1 MKTAS
6 RHGVT
11 VTGYSPGAKIGMY
24 AGFGAA
30 GLAVGYMLPRIADWA
45 LRLPWFPFEDTAR
58 LIHSLDGPYL
68 KWILAFL
75 GLLAG
80 FVLAFI
86 AVWESLKAAISNHE
100 VSLEQGENRRT
111 IPRRDIASVF
121 LDGKELVILG
131 TSGHEL
137 VRMPGVEHPEDLA
150 EAFQNH
156 GYPWSADG
164 DPFKDRYRRWVP
176 DLPELPPSAHALL
189 KVRERALKEKNKKDI
204 AELREELAKIGYIV
218 RDEGVNQYWRPV
230 EKPPVSKK

>member
-1 MKTAS
+1 
-6 RHGVT
+6 
-11 VTGYSPGAKIGMY
+11 
-24 AGFGAA
+24 
-30 GLAVGYMLPRIADWA
+30 
-45 LRLPWFPFEDTAR
+45 
-58 LIHSLDGPYL
+58 
-68 KWILAFL
+68 
-75 GLLAG
+75 
-80 FVLAFI
+80 
-86 AVWESLKAAISNHE
+86 
-100 VSLEQGENRRT
+100 
-111 IPRRDIASVF
+111 
-121 LDGKELVILG
+121 
-131 TSGHEL
+131 L

-230 EKPPVSKK
+230 EKPPVKK

>member
-1 MKTAS
+1 VLFRS
-6 RHGVT
+6 
-11 VTGYSPGAKIGMY
+11 
-24 AGFGAA
+24 
-30 GLAVGYMLPRIADWA
+30 
-45 LRLPWFPFEDTAR
+45 
-58 LIHSLDGPYL
+58 
-68 KWILAFL
+68 
-75 GLLAG
+75 
-80 FVLAFI
+80 LAFI

-230 EKPPVSKK
+230 EKPPVKK